1 MNINSFWSDQG
12 KWPKDTAGW
21 TFLARAH
28 NQIGKTLFDEHWTG
42 KEPIERKPPLL
53 DYCISDKYWQKI
65 YAHTLLKKHRKDLK
79 RKPLKFR
86 SQGYIVPAFT
96 QTQWDAAKE
105 LARKL
110 HNEGK
115 PAQER
120 LHSVRNEIAV
130 QCELEM
136 LQSGSRAIDGGAIEP
151 MPPELWNGERL
162 TPRFERCQINLKEPF
177 GLGIAGKEIRWI
189 FITTESLNAF
199 LKSLEKQ
206 KPTAK
211 VKHTGLQVKDC
222 LKWLI
227 EQLQADNDLHKTTFD
242 PHKTKGAYRKDAQ
255 EKFSIAFRAF
265 DRVWAEAIKATNQ
278 DHKSNRG
285 RKPKSKRVID
295 TPHAD

>member
-1 MNINSFWSDQG
+1 
-12 KWPKDTAGW
+12 
-21 TFLARAH
+21 
-28 NQIGKTLFDEHWTG
+28 
-42 KEPIERKPPLL
+42 L

-242 PHKTKGAYRKDAQ
+242 PHKTKG
-255 EKFSIAFRAF
+255 EHLTAFGLR
-265 DRVWAEAIKATNQ
+265 Q
-278 DHKSNRG
+278 
-285 RKPKSKRVID
+285 
-295 TPHAD
+295 